1 MVLTA
6 IRRYVGVVAILASVL
21 CWNGETAHGQGS
33 TDSRVH
39 RHVPIDIDAPP
50 IVSRLPMIPIR
61 PRRLLLEADGTLI
74 VADWG
79 AGTVARVT
87 AAGTVRTL
95 VTDLNEPAGLARDA
109 MGNLFVATHA
119 EGLSRSGTIV
129 KVDVNGEQ
137 SVFADGLTGP
147 TGLVFD
153 DNGYLYVAEFDANRI
168 IKISPVG
175 EATTFVDSIPSP
187 AALTFGKDGRLYAA
201 SSTEGNVYG
210 ISAMG
215 AVTVV
220 ARGLQLPSDLAT
232 DSRGHLIVANFGGRS
247 LSYLDLKGHA
257 RRFAAVP
264 KGTIAVV
271 FDADNNL
278 LLANW
283 DQRLLMKVTTHL
295 SISCPHCGRRIPLRL
310 IRKRPPKKQ
319 TPKRKPERII

>member
-1 MVLTA
+1 MV
-6 IRRYVGVVAILASVL
+6 
-21 CWNGETAHGQGS
+21 
-33 TDSRVH
+33 
-39 RHVPIDIDAPP
+39 
-50 IVSRLPMIPIR
+50 PIR
-61 PRRLLLEADGTLI
+61 PRRLLLDADGALI

-79 AGTVARVT
+79 AGTVAKVT
-87 AAGTVRTL
+87 TAGTVRTL
-95 VTDLNEPAGLARDA
+95 AANLNEPAGLARDG
-109 MGNLFVATHA
+109 MGNLYIATHA

-137 SVFADGLTGP
+137 SIFADGLTGP

-168 IKISPVG
+168 VKINPVG
-175 EATTFVDSIPSP
+175 ETATFVDSIPSP
-187 AALTFGKDGRLYAA
+187 AALAFGKDGSLYAA
-201 SSTEGNVYG
+201 SSTEGTVYG

-220 ARGLQLPSDLAT
+220 ARGLQLPSDLGT
-232 DSRGHLIVANFGGRS
+232 DSRGHLIVANFGGRM

-264 KGTIAVV
+264 KGTIAIL
-271 FDADNNL
+271 FDADDNL

-295 SISCPHCGRRIPLRL
+295 SVPCPHCSRRIPLRL
-310 IRKRPPKKQ
+310 NLKRRPKKQ
-319 TPKRKPERII
+319 TPKPKPERII